1 MKKSNGSSLSEIL
14 QQHNLSLSDLLHG
27 KENAISLLKATDLPQ
42 KPEKIKAHD
51 QPNIFKQTE
60 SEVEDERTKESQTTT
75 AEPSITEQNETIA
88 LNSGEVEK
96 EKSTTRTPEIL
107 HVNEDKPKM
116 VHRRRYSPGGRRRLR
131 LKTPMRNGTIKFPGN
146 REYLSAN
153 ARRLLHQSNF
163 AVRFNATVSA
173 SEPNTISTVNDNTIA
188 TVETT
193 SVTSYPDETTTQ
205 QNVEDKITQNIAT
218 TVTDQPLSTTVNDN
232 KDDETKATT
241 EDFTTT
247 VENKETETT
256 EPVTETVFFTTTEK
270 VVTTPITKPKHMNNS
285 ELRRQALTNRLKKK
299 RLKQKTLLPSTTE
312 ASIDNITNLFGMS
325 NLVSASEFIARVQ
338 SPKTTKPQ
346 VDLETTLEDFMATE
360 ASSTSSRTS
369 HLPSGRITA
378 ASKSTSPFVTSTTE
392 EIAKFEIEEILNDTD
407 SKYSGKHKIF

>member
-1 MKKSNGSSLSEIL
+1 M

-27 KENAISLLKATDLPQ
+27 KENAISLLKTTDLPQ

-60 SEVEDERTKESQTTT
+60 SEVEDERIKESQTTT
-75 AEPSITEQNETIA
+75 AEPSITERNETIA

-163 AVRFNATVSA
+163 AVRFNATVST
-173 SEPNTISTVNDNTIA
+173 SETNTISTVNDNTIA

-193 SVTSYPDETTTQ
+193 TVTSYPDETTTQ
-205 QNVEDKITQNIAT
+205 QNKDKITQNIAT

-232 KDDETKATT
+232 EDDETKATT

-270 VVTTPITKPKHMNNS
+270 VVTTPITKPKHINNS

-299 RLKQKTLLPSTTE
+299 RLKQKTLLSSTTE
-312 ASIDNITNLFGMS
+312 ASIDNITKDLFGMS

-360 ASSTSSRTS
+360 ASSTSRRTS

-407 SKYSGKHKIF
+407 SKYSGKHKIC